1 MLNKKKLS
9 LMKKITEHKN
19 KSIFRRVLED
29 KQVIRECIQ
38 KGGDIKQVAKD
49 RGIKF
54 ATPIFNFIFYWM
66 LSMI

>member
-49 RGIKF
+49 LGIKF
-54 ATPIFNFIFYWM
+54 ATPIFNLIFYWM